1 MNVLYY
7 VRGMK
12 EGNIYVPVFSLVG
25 IIGMALI
32 VRNRYENL
40 VWGRWSWSMLRSL
53 STWDFVKIIG
63 NRTTEE
69 GGEWKKSCECDEW

>member
-32 VRNRYENL
+32 VRNRYAL
-40 VWGRWSWSMLRSL
+40 
-53 STWDFVKIIG
+53 FV
-63 NRTTEE
+63 
-69 GGEWKKSCECDEW
+69 SYFFFS